1 MAIFNHCLLHFAT
14 SLWLSIKYQH
24 WQQMHFFRVDSVD
37 VSLASILRL
46 AYDFLMWKALKK
58 GNKENLLAFLWRNLR
73 TQPRKKGKL
82 EESQKK
88 LQMLEIIL
96 CAANEMSKIT
106 IFNLT
111 TSSSI
116 FVAKSEYIAAATLH
130 SPLCIFCMLNY
141 TRGAHHNYCKKQRTY
156 SIHYSNSSATLRVCI
171 VCRVVRKSESDSRR
185 TFSIPYYTLH
195 L

>member
-1 MAIFNHCLLHFAT
+1 
-14 SLWLSIKYQH
+14 
-24 WQQMHFFRVDSVD
+24 
-37 VSLASILRL
+37 
-46 AYDFLMWKALKK
+46 
-58 GNKENLLAFLWRNLR
+58 
-73 TQPRKKGKL
+73 
-82 EESQKK
+82 
-88 LQMLEIIL
+88 MLEIIL

-116 FVAKSEYIAAATLH
+116 FVAKSEYIAAAATLH

-195 L
+195 FRIRREERPLQQHQRNFYFNANES

>member
-1 MAIFNHCLLHFAT
+1 M
-14 SLWLSIKYQH
+14 
-24 WQQMHFFRVDSVD
+24 
-37 VSLASILRL
+37 
-46 AYDFLMWKALKK
+46 
-58 GNKENLLAFLWRNLR
+58 AFLWRNLR
-73 TQPRKKGKL
+73 TQPRKRGKL

-116 FVAKSEYIAAATLH
+116 FVAKSEYIAAAATLH

-156 SIHYSNSSATLRVCI
+156 SIHYSNSSVSCAELWENPNPI
-171 VCRVVRKSESDSRR
+171 QER
-185 TFSIPYYTLH
+185 TFSIAYYTLH
-195 L
+195 FRIRREERPLQQHQRNFYFNANES